1 MRVDMDEKIF
11 NNLVNADFVAD
22 YEQKYAQIDEAEQKV
37 IADNVVAE
45 ELCEQEVANVTNTM
59 ETFKLIVMEKLQTIE
74 EKSKQELAVAQ
85 EQHLADLKQCEN
97 RINSAQKAFAKAT
110 KENTTKST
118 KLKNANTKLVAE
130 IEKRHKTETTAA
142 EKKQKEVV
150 KKREKDFKSQADVMA
165 KRHEEAQKVYEHS
178 VANVNVKIKKSHD
191 YYKKQEAASV
201 SAFESVKVACEQS
214 MNELQEQY
222 NLAQNEFNE
231 QIKNVTEKQRIKT
244 LRTQLALAKSSYESG
259 MAAKKG
265 ELATAQKIYS
275 IQHNDCFSQLV
286 KDVTEYQKQ
295 LRTLEANYILD
306 KTELDYEQKIAD
318 AENKYRVLEE
328 DRAHSEV
335 IMEIDLQRQDELNK
349 QYSANFCNDF
359 DMEICQK
366 EAQLSLDVALEEEYK
381 NMDIEKLNFEIR
393 KKEIETDKFILD
405 GEQQKYLAQ
414 NEARTVSEINKKKE
428 TVHHEKQIRDV
439 NVYSLSFKNA
449 NKNQKL
455 INCIKWNR
463 NVNSFEKQI
472 ECVNERLK
480 NDLALIDELKQYQ
493 LAELDAINKTTADFY
508 DKQVL
513 AIQKLYDEAFA
524 MEKMAEAN
532 VFKKSLD
539 DIESDRQTAFEQLS
553 AQAKFIDDMIFA
565 EENRIKEQAQ
575 KELEALE
582 LFIKEFGDMTE
593 KYNVSA
599 DELRTKTDEAKK
611 DAVVNLLAVHEN
623 QKDSFDNECNS
634 AVRQFEKE
642 FVTFSKTK
650 IVERETF
657 IQDIEDKKIAVAQD
671 YAKKQ
676 ADLREKLQHFVN
688 EAEKNKSISKG
699 MLGEQLCKSFD
710 KRQDNKA
717 ENAQF
722 ITQKANELKAFEHS
736 CQRAINDAKKDYEKK
751 VNEFEKLRMKEERWL
766 LKNGKVDFDNVWWT
780 LGN

>member
-1 MRVDMDEKIF
+1 MDEKIF

-59 ETFKLIVMEKLQTIE
+59 ETFKLIVMEKLQVIE
-74 EKSKQELAVAQ
+74 EKTQQELANAQ
-85 EQHLADLKQCEN
+85 EKHQADIKQCEN
-97 RINSAQKAFAKAT
+97 RINSAQKAFAKAS
-110 KENTTKST
+110 KENNTKNT
-118 KLKNANTKLVAE
+118 KIKNANAKAVAE
-130 IEKRHKTETTAA
+130 IEKRYKAEITVA
-142 EKKQKEVV
+142 EKKKKEVI
-150 KKREKDFKSQADVMA
+150 KKREKDFKNQADVMA
-165 KRHEEAQKVYEHS
+165 KRHEEAKNVYEHS
-178 VANVNVKIKKSHD
+178 VTNINAKIKKSHD
-191 YYKKQEAASV
+191 YYKKQEASSV
-201 SAFESVKVACEQS
+201 SAFESVKVVCEQT
-214 MNELQEQY
+214 MQELQEQY
-222 NLAQNEFNE
+222 NVAQNDFNE

-295 LRTLEANYILD
+295 LRSLEANYKLD
-306 KTELDYEQKIAD
+306 KIELDYEQKIAD
-318 AENKYRVLEE
+318 AENKHRILEE
-328 DRAHSEV
+328 DYAHNEV
-335 IMEIDLQRQDELNK
+335 VLEIDLVRQDELNK
-349 QYSANFCNDF
+349 QSSAEFCSDY

-366 EAQLSLDVALEEEYK
+366 EAQLALDVALEEEYK
-381 NMDIEKLNFEIR
+381 NIDIAKLNFEIH
-393 KKEIETDKFILD
+393 KKEIETDKLILD

-414 NEARTVSEINKKKE
+414 NEAKTVAEINKKKE
-428 TVHHEKQIRDV
+428 NVHHTKQIGDV

-463 NVNSFEKQI
+463 NVKSFEQQI
-472 ECVNERLK
+472 ESVNQRLA
-480 NDLALIDELKQYQ
+480 NDLVFIEQLKQYQ
-493 LAELDAINKTTADFY
+493 LAELEAINKTTADFY
-508 DKQVL
+508 DKQAQ
-513 AIQKLYDEAFA
+513 AIQKLYDEAVA
-524 MEKMAEAN
+524 LENENEAS
-532 VFKKSLD
+532 VFKKSLE
-539 DIESDRQTAFEQLS
+539 DIYADRQTAFDQLS
-553 AQAKFIDDMIFA
+553 SQAKFIDDMIFA
-565 EENRIKEQAQ
+565 EENRVKEQAQ
-575 KELEALE
+575 KELDALE

-611 DAVVNLLAVHEN
+611 DAVVNLLALHEN
-623 QKDSFDNECNS
+623 QNDNYDRECEC
-634 AVRQFEKE
+634 AVRQFEKD
-642 FVTFSKTK
+642 FVTFSKAK

-657 IQDIEDKKIAVAQD
+657 IQEIEDKKIAVAED

-676 ADLREKLQHFVN
+676 DQLRERLQHFVN

-699 MLGEQLCKSFD
+699 MLGEQLCRSFD
-710 KRQDNKA
+710 KRQDKKV

-722 ITQKANELKAFEHS
+722 LTQKANELKAFENS

-751 VNEFEKLRMKEERWL
+751 LNEFEKLRIKEERWL
-766 LKNGKVDFDNVWWT
+766 LKNGKVDFDNVWWI
-780 LGN
+780 LED

>member
-1 MRVDMDEKIF
+1 MDEKIF

-59 ETFKLIVMEKLQTIE
+59 ETFKLIVMEKLQVIE
-74 EKSKQELAVAQ
+74 EKTQQELANAQ
-85 EQHLADLKQCEN
+85 EKHQADIKQCEN
-97 RINSAQKAFAKAT
+97 RINSAQKAFAKAS
-110 KENTTKST
+110 KENNTKNT
-118 KLKNANTKLVAE
+118 KIKNANAKAVAE
-130 IEKRHKTETTAA
+130 IEKRYKAEITVA
-142 EKKQKEVV
+142 EKKKKEVI
-150 KKREKDFKSQADVMA
+150 KKREKDFKNQADVMA
-165 KRHEEAQKVYEHS
+165 KRHEEAKNVYEHS
-178 VANVNVKIKKSHD
+178 VTNINAKIKKSHD
-191 YYKKQEAASV
+191 YYKKQEASSV
-201 SAFESVKVACEQS
+201 SAFESVKVVCEQT
-214 MNELQEQY
+214 MQELQEQY
-222 NLAQNEFNE
+222 NVAQNDFNE

-295 LRTLEANYILD
+295 LRSLEANYKLD
-306 KTELDYEQKIAD
+306 KIELDYEQKIAD
-318 AENKYRVLEE
+318 AENKHRILEE
-328 DRAHSEV
+328 DYAHNEV
-335 IMEIDLQRQDELNK
+335 VLEIDLVRQDELNK
-349 QYSANFCNDF
+349 QSSAEFCSDY

-366 EAQLSLDVALEEEYK
+366 EAQLTLDVALEEEYK
-381 NMDIEKLNFEIR
+381 NIDIAKLNFEIH
-393 KKEIETDKFILD
+393 KKEIETDKLILD

-414 NEARTVSEINKKKE
+414 NEAKTVAEINKKKE
-428 TVHHEKQIRDV
+428 NVHHTKQIGDV

-463 NVNSFEKQI
+463 NVKSFEQQI
-472 ECVNERLK
+472 ESVNQRLA
-480 NDLALIDELKQYQ
+480 NDLVFIEQLKQYQ
-493 LAELDAINKTTADFY
+493 LAELEAINKTTADFY
-508 DKQVL
+508 DKQAQ
-513 AIQKLYDEAFA
+513 AIQKLYDEAVA
-524 MEKMAEAN
+524 LENENEAS
-532 VFKKSLD
+532 VFKKSLE
-539 DIESDRQTAFEQLS
+539 DIYADRQTAFDQLS
-553 AQAKFIDDMIFA
+553 SQAKFIDDMIFA
-565 EENRIKEQAQ
+565 EENRVKEQAQ
-575 KELEALE
+575 KELDALE

-611 DAVVNLLAVHEN
+611 DAVVNLLALHEN
-623 QKDSFDNECNS
+623 QNDNYDRECEC
-634 AVRQFEKE
+634 AVRQFEKD
-642 FVTFSKTK
+642 FVTFSKAK

-657 IQDIEDKKIAVAQD
+657 IQEIEDKKIAVAED

-676 ADLREKLQHFVN
+676 DQLRERLQHFVN

-699 MLGEQLCKSFD
+699 MLGEQLCRSFD
-710 KRQDNKA
+710 KRQDKKV

-722 ITQKANELKAFEHS
+722 LTQKANELKAFENS

-751 VNEFEKLRMKEERWL
+751 LNEFEKLRIKEERWL
-766 LKNGKVDFDNVWWT
+766 LKNGKVDFDNVWWI
-780 LGN
+780 LED